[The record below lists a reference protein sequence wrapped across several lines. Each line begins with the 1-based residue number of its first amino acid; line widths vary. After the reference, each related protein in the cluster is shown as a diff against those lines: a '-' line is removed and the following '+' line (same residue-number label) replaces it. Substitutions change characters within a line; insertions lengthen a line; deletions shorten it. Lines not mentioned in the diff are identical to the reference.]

1 MSVAIVTGSN
11 KSVGLEAVRA
21 LCKRFSG
28 DTYLTSRD
36 EREGKDAIEYLKKD
50 GLDPKFQVL
59 DIGKE
64 ESVIQVRD
72 FMTKNYGGIDILVN
86 NAAIFLEDDSTQPFG
101 IRAKD
106 TLAINYWASKR
117 TCEILFPVLK
127 PGARV
132 VNMASSWGHLGNI
145 IGEKSG
151 DKIKAEKLRSLFA
164 DPDLSVETLDGLM
177 KNYVETAE
185 DGSHGNHGW
194 PHHSYI
200 VSKIGLSALSRIQQ
214 RMMNSDPRD
223 DIVVNFV
230 NHCKGA
236 DPAVY
241 AALLPPKTEIRG
253 AYIWHDCQVVDWAN
267 GSLPTE

>member
-1 MSVAIVTGSN
+1 
-11 KSVGLEAVRA
+11 
-21 LCKRFSG
+21 
-28 DTYLTSRD
+28 
-36 EREGKDAIEYLKKD
+36 
-50 GLDPKFQVL
+50 
-59 DIGKE
+59 
-64 ESVIQVRD
+64 
-72 FMTKNYGGIDILVN
+72 
-86 NAAIFLEDDSTQPFG
+86 
-101 IRAKD
+101 
-106 TLAINYWASKR
+106 
-117 TCEILFPVLK
+117 
-127 PGARV
+127 
-132 VNMASSWGHLGNI
+132 
-145 IGEKSG
+145 
-151 DKIKAEKLRSLFA
+151 
-164 DPDLSVETLDGLM
+164 M

-223 DIVVNFV
+223 GIVVNFV